1 MKRRYTSLIQVYCW
15 LKVWL
20 WAGILTFLSL
30 SAYAAISAYEFQE
43 PAQEQRFRS
52 LVAELRCPKCQNQNI
67 ADSNAPL
74 AQDLRQRVFE
84 MVKAGQSNDEIT
96 QFMVTRYGDF
106 ITYRPPLKPTTWV
119 LWFGPFVIMGIVASL
134 LILWIRRRGQQP
146 AAELSEQERQRLK
159 DILASGEDNSR

>member
-1 MKRRYTSLIQVYCW
+1 MKQRYACRVCCW
-15 LKVWL
+15 LKVCL
-20 WAGILTFLSL
+20 FPGMLAFASTF
-30 SAYAAISAYEFQE
+30 AYAAISAYEFQE

-84 MVKAGQSNDEIT
+84 MVQAGQSNDEIT

-106 ITYRPPLKPTTWV
+106 ITYRPPVKPATWV
-119 LWFGPFVIMGIVASL
+119 LWFGPFVMMGIVAL
-134 LILWIRRRGQQP
+134 LLTLWIRRRGQQP
-146 AAELSEQERQRLK
+146 AAELSEQERQRLN
-159 DILASGEDNSR
+159 DILASGEENSR

>member
-1 MKRRYTSLIQVYCW
+1 MKQRYACWVCHW

-20 WAGILTFLSL
+20 WAGILALS
-30 SAYAAISAYEFQE
+30 STPAYAAISAYEFQE
-43 PAQEQRFRS
+43 PAQEQQFRS

-96 QFMVTRYGDF
+96 QFMVARYGDF
-106 ITYRPPLKPTTWV
+106 ITYRPPVKPTTWV
-119 LWFGPFVIMGIVASL
+119 LWFGPFVIMGIVAL
-134 LILWIRRRGQQP
+134 LLALWIRRRGRQP
-146 AAELSEQERQRLK
+146 ATELTEQERQRLK